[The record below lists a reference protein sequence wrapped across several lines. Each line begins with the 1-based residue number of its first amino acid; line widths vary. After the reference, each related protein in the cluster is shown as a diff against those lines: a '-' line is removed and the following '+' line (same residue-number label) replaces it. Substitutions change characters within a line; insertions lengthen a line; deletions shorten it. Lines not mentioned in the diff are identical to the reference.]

1 MKHELLHI
9 AFKHLL
15 MQESFSDKK
24 LFNIAA
30 DAEVNQYIDVL
41 PKDAIDIKNIDPM
54 LPPKAGTKYYY
65 EYLYKDKKDSSGGP
79 KNHNH

>member
-1 MKHELLHI
+1 
-9 AFKHLL
+9 
-15 MQESFSDKK
+15 MQESFNDKK
-24 LFNIAA
+24 VFNIAA

-65 EYLYKDKKDSSGGP
+65 EYLYKVHIKLFSQLHDYRSLS
-79 KNHNH
+79 NS

>member
-1 MKHELLHI
+1 
-9 AFKHLL
+9 
-15 MQESFSDKK
+15 MQESFNDKEV
-24 LFNIAA
+24 FNIAA

-41 PKDAIDIKNIDPM
+41 PKDAIDIKDIDPI
-54 LPPKAGTKYYY
+54 LPPKAGTKYYYY